1 MGASKGL
8 VKSVFQNPMCPSL
21 MRVPPNRILFFMD
34 ARPLSHAFRS
44 FSWKGKKS
52 SSVDVRR
59 GLRLHCCGGSG
70 NFLGG
75 GGGIER
81 VNKSVEKAIA
91 LLKKMWCSFLSL
103 FNLVPVF
110 TVKRFRFVALCVFC
124 FFFADLLVCFVY
136 RNHFMI

>member
-52 SSVDVRR
+52 SVDVRR
-59 GLRLHCCGGSG
+59 GLHLHCCGGSG

-75 GGGIER
+75 GGG
-81 VNKSVEKAIA
+81 SSSEKIKV
-91 LLKKMWCSFLSL
+91 LKKRLHC
-103 FNLVPVF
+103 
-110 TVKRFRFVALCVFC
+110 
-124 FFFADLLVCFVY
+124 
-136 RNHFMI
+136 